1 MSMKL
6 ISILGSTGSIGKS
19 SLSVINLHPDRFKI
33 FALGGFNNVDLLLE
47 QAIKFKPSYI
57 VTKDLPSKKLLIDKL
72 KDEKSKAKVLFGE
85 EGYSFIAS
93 HEDVTTVIAAITGSA
108 GLIST
113 IEAAKSG
120 KQILLANKESMVMA
134 GDLLNK
140 ICLENNAT
148 LIPIDSEHNA
158 IFQVLS
164 SQKDSQEI
172 KKIILTAS
180 GGPFR
185 EFDIESLKNVTVD
198 QALNHP
204 NWKMGKKISI
214 DSATMMNKGL
224 EVIEASHLFRLNI
237 SKIEV
242 VMHPQ
247 SIIHSFVE
255 FIDGSSLSQLGNPD
269 MRVPISYALGYPD
282 RITSGVDGVSLD
294 KLPNLEFF
302 KPDLKK
308 FRCLDL
314 SYQCLAMGA
323 AHCIN
328 LNASNEVAVEA
339 FLLGKINFMQIP
351 ELIEKTLLKA
361 EAADVNS
368 VEHILEIDNL
378 ARLEANN
385 ILNKLF

>member
-1 MSMKL
+1 MKI

-19 SLSVINLHPDRFKI
+19 TLSVIDLHPEKFKV
-33 FALGGFNNVDLLLE
+33 FALAGFNNIDLLLE
-47 QAIKFKPSYI
+47 QTIKFKPSFI
-57 VTKDLPSKKLLIDKL
+57 VTKDLESKKQLIGKL
-72 KDEKSKAKVLFGE
+72 KETKLNTEVLYGND
-85 EGYSFIAS
+85 GYSFIAA
-93 HEDVTTVIAAITGSA
+93 HDEVTTVVAAITGSA

-113 IEAAKSG
+113 IDAAKSG

-134 GDLLNK
+134 GDLINK
-140 ICLENNAT
+140 ICSKNGST

-158 IFQVLS
+158 IFQVFAQNSLTS
-164 SQKDSQEI
+164 MV
-172 KKIILTAS
+172 KKVILTAS

-185 EFDIESLKNVTVD
+185 DHNLKSLKEVTVEE
-198 QALNHP
+198 ALNHP

-224 EVIEASHLFRLNI
+224 EVIEASHLFKLNVD
-237 SKIEV
+237 KIEV

-247 SIIHSFVE
+247 SIVHSFVE
-255 FIDGSSLSQLGNPD
+255 FIDGSTLSQLGNPD
-269 MRVPISYALGYPD
+269 MRVPIAYALSFPE

-294 KLPNLEFF
+294 KLPSLDFF

-314 SYQCLAMGA
+314 SYQCLVAGQ
-323 AHCIN
+323 AHCIA
-328 LNASNEVAVEA
+328 LNASNEIAVEA
-339 FLLGKINFMQIP
+339 FLLGKINFIQIS

-361 EAADVNS
+361 KATNVNS

-378 ARLEANN
+378 ARIEANK
-385 ILNKLF
+385 ILDKLF

>member
-1 MSMKL
+1 MKI

-19 SLSVINLHPDRFKI
+19 TLSVINLHPDRFKV

-47 QAIKFKPSYI
+47 QTIKFKPSFI
-57 VTKDLPSKKLLIDKL
+57 VTKDLESKKQLMGKL
-72 KDEKSKAKVLFGE
+72 KETKLDTVVLYGND
-85 EGYSFIAS
+85 GYSFIAS
-93 HEDVTTVIAAITGSA
+93 HEKVTTVVAAITGSA

-113 IEAAKSG
+113 IDAAKSG

-134 GDLLNK
+134 GDLINK
-140 ICLENNAT
+140 ICFENNSR

-158 IFQVLS
+158 IFQVF
-164 SQKDSQEI
+164 SQNTDTNMV
-172 KKIILTAS
+172 KKVILTAS

-185 EFDIESLKNVTVD
+185 DHNLENLKEVTVD
-198 QALNHP
+198 EALNHP
-204 NWKMGKKISI
+204 NWKMGKKVSI

-224 EVIEASHLFRLNI
+224 EVIEASHLFRLDI
-237 SKIEV
+237 DKIEV

-269 MRVPISYALGYPD
+269 MRVPIAYALSFPE
-282 RITSGVDGVSLD
+282 RITSGVEGLSLD
-294 KLPNLEFF
+294 KLPRLEFF
-302 KPDLKK
+302 KPDLKR

-314 SYQCLAMGA
+314 SYQCLAMGT

-328 LNASNEVAVEA
+328 LNASNEIAVAA
-339 FLLGKINFMQIP
+339 FLSGKISFIQIP

-361 EAADVNS
+361 EVVNINS
-368 VEHILEIDNL
+368 VEDILEIDNL
-378 ARLEANN
+378 ARIEANK
-385 ILNKLF
+385 ILNKY

>member
-1 MSMKL
+1 MKI

-19 SLSVINLHPDRFKI
+19 TLSVINLHPERFKV

-47 QAIKFKPSYI
+47 QTIKFKPSFI
-57 VTKDLPSKKLLIDKL
+57 VTKDLVSKKQLMTKL
-72 KDEKSKAKVLFGE
+72 KETKLDTVVLYGTD
-85 EGYSFIAS
+85 GYSFIAS
-93 HEDVTTVIAAITGSA
+93 HDAVTTVVAAITGSA

-113 IEAAKSG
+113 IDAAKSG

-134 GDLLNK
+134 GDLINK
-140 ICLENNAT
+140 ICCENNST

-158 IFQVLS
+158 IFQVFS
-164 SQKDSQEI
+164 NNSDTKKI

-185 EFDIESLKNVTVD
+185 DHSFKSLKEVTIEE
-198 QALNHP
+198 ALNHP

-224 EVIEASHLFRLNI
+224 EVIEASHLFKLNVQ
-237 SKIEV
+237 KIEV

-269 MRVPISYALGYPD
+269 MRVPIAYALGYPN

-294 KLPNLEFF
+294 KLPSLEFF

-314 SYQCLAMGA
+314 SYQCLVMGS
-323 AHCIN
+323 AHCIS

-339 FLLGKINFMQIP
+339 FLLGKINFIQIP
-351 ELIEKTLLKA
+351 ELIERTLFKA
-361 EAADVNS
+361 KATEVNT

-378 ARLEANN
+378 ARIETNK
-385 ILNKLF
+385 ILNKMF

>member
-1 MSMKL
+1 MKI

-19 SLSVINLHPDRFKI
+19 TLSVINLHPEKFKV
-33 FALGGFNNVDLLLE
+33 FALAGFNNVDLLLE
-47 QAIKFKPSYI
+47 QTIKFKPSFI
-57 VTKDLPSKKLLIDKL
+57 VTKDLVSKKQLMDKL
-72 KDEKSKAKVLFGE
+72 KETKLDTEVLYGND
-85 EGYSFIAS
+85 GYSFIAA
-93 HEDVTTVIAAITGSA
+93 HEEVTTVVAAITGSA

-113 IEAAKSG
+113 IDAAKSG

-134 GDLLNK
+134 GELINK
-140 ICLENNAT
+140 ICSENNST

-158 IFQVLS
+158 IFQVFS
-164 SQKDSQEI
+164 NNSDTKKI

-185 EFDIESLKNVTVD
+185 DHSLKSLKEVTVEE
-198 QALNHP
+198 ALNHP

-214 DSATMMNKGL
+214 DSASMMNKGL
-224 EVIEASHLFRLNI
+224 EVIEASHLFRLNVE
-237 SKIEV
+237 KIKV

-269 MRVPISYALGYPD
+269 MRVPIAYALGYPN
-282 RITSGVDGVSLD
+282 RISSGVDGVLLE
-294 KLPNLEFF
+294 KLPSLEFF

-314 SYQCLAMGA
+314 SYQCLAMGT

-328 LNASNEVAVEA
+328 LNASNEIAVEA
-339 FLLGKINFMQIP
+339 FLLGKINFIQIP

-361 EAADVNS
+361 EPSEINS

-378 ARLEANN
+378 ARIEANKVLSK
-385 ILNKLF
+385 I